1 MIRNNYLEVS
11 IIYLK
16 IKVIKFY
23 LNSYFIKLDHI
34 GVSDNFQNVNFT
46 RNSFYIRL
54 VFDLVFFENFDRH
67 LLSGDQMG
75 SEPNFAESTLTKRF
89 AWIYKDY

>member
-75 SEPNFAESTLTKRF
+75 SEPNFAESTLPKRF
-89 AWIYKDY
+89 A

>member
-89 AWIYKDY
+89 A

>member
-16 IKVIKFY
+16 IYCEIKIY
-23 LNSYFIKLDHI
+23 LNSYFIELDHV
-34 GVSDNFQNVNFT
+34 GVSDYFQNVNFT
-46 RNSFYIRL
+46 RNSFHIRL

-75 SEPNFAESTLTKRF
+75 SEPNFAESTLTERF
-89 AWIYKDY
+89 A